1 MKMPKMKYRGTIAVD
16 IDGVL
21 ADFEKKFC
29 EDFGTDNRNMYSLEA
44 RYPDL
49 DPELIRE
56 YVDNP
61 ENYTDLEP
69 IFGGL
74 LFIRQAAQR
83 GWYILLVTSRGK
95 HLQEVT
101 RNWLDRYGAQY
112 HEIMFSKKKYESI
125 RDWDRI
131 NPDKPVTIVVDD
143 SVSVLESMPEKYCV
157 AWDSLWNIEF
167 YPRMWYSTFQM
178 KLMIEVSNGKS
189 VGVWDKVGK

>member
-1 MKMPKMKYRGTIAVD
+1 MKPQEVEDRMKLGKMKYRGTIAVD

-29 EDFGTDNRNMYSLEA
+29 EDFGTDNRHMYSLEA

-74 LFIRQAAQR
+74 LFIRQAAHR

-101 RNWLDRYGAQY
+101 RNWLDSYGAQY

-131 NPDKPVTIVVDD
+131 NPDKPVAIVVDD

-167 YPRMWYSTFQM
+167 YPR
-178 KLMIEVSNGKS
+178 IR
-189 VGVWDKVGK
+189 